1 MFRRLSSYMRA
12 LLHKDKVERDMDQE
26 LRFHLEMEIEANIK
40 RGMSPTEAR
49 REALL
54 TFGGLEKFK
63 EECRDVR
70 GAPLVESMLQDIRY
84 GVRIL
89 FRNPGFTVVAVLT
102 LGLGIGANTAI
113 FSVIYGVLV
122 KPLPYKDGNQLVI
135 VQQQAPL
142 ANVNNVPF
150 SVKEVQDYREQN
162 QTLSD
167 VVEHHTMSFTLLGGQ
182 EPQRV
187 QTGVV
192 SANFFDVLGVK
203 PLLGRTFVESDEQH
217 GADAVLVLSYQYW
230 RSSHGGDPSIIGKT
244 FQMNNRPHTVIGVLP
259 PIPQYPNEQ
268 DVYMPTSQCPTRA
281 SEPFKANR
289 NQRMMSVFGRL
300 KPDVPAAQAQ
310 ADLSTLAGNLQN
322 QYPESYPANRG
333 YAASVT
339 PLQEELTRRA
349 KPTFLIL
356 LGTAGL
362 VLLIACANVAN
373 LTLARL
379 MRRERE
385 MAIRAAMGAG
395 RGRLIRQLLT
405 ESTLVS
411 VAGGVLGLLLASGGL
426 QVLVGFAARFTT
438 RSTEIKIDG
447 WVLLFTLLVSVATG
461 LIFGLMP
468 AFSSDQHLTGTL
480 KESGGRSSAGIRRQ
494 RMRNGLI
501 VAQVGVSFILLIW
514 AGLMVRSLI
523 KLQHV
528 NPGFDPEK
536 VLSMRIS
543 PNWSKYNTSQETR
556 ALLLRILDKVRG
568 APGVSSAALGSTF
581 PMNQLGITGGPF
593 NRGFQIEGR
602 PIPEGELAPQADF
615 RTASTDFFETVRQP
629 LVRGRTFN
637 DGDHAESVPVAVIN
651 QSTARHRWGD
661 EDPIG
666 RRISFDAASVNAN
679 VASTGTG
686 RQNRG
691 PTWLTIVGVVGD
703 VRQYGLDRE
712 PIDEIYVPL
721 AQSGFGGSLLVRT
734 AADPMSIANLMR
746 EAVYGAD
753 PDTAVDRVQTLEQ
766 VRSDAVASPR
776 LTAILLAMFAGLAL
790 LITAAGI
797 AGVMALSVNQR
808 THELGVR
815 LALGATPGRVLG
827 MVLRQGMTFVLVGLS
842 VGIVGALL
850 LGRLMSTLLFAIEPT
865 DPITFLAVAAVLIAV
880 AAIACFVPARR
891 VTSID
896 PMLAL
901 RSE

>member
-1 MFRRLSSYMRA
+1 MFRKLSSYVRA
-12 LLHKDKVERDMDQE
+12 LLHKDKAEQDMDQE
-26 LRFHLEMEIEANIK
+26 LRFHLEMEIEGNVR
-40 RGMSPTEAR
+40 RGMSLPEAR
-49 REALL
+49 REALVR
-54 TFGGLEKFK
+54 FGGVEKFK

-70 GAPLVESMLQDIRY
+70 GAPLAESVLQDVRY
-84 GVRIL
+84 GARIL

-113 FSVIYGVLV
+113 FSVIYGVLM
-122 KPLPYKDGNQLVI
+122 KPLPYTDGNQLVI

-162 QTLSD
+162 QTLD
-167 VVEHHTMSFTLLGGQ
+167 AVVEHHTMSFTLLGGQ

-203 PLLGRTFVESDEQH
+203 PLLGRTFVEGDDEH
-217 GADAVLVLSYQYW
+217 GSDAVIVLSYQYW
-230 RSSHGGDPSIIGKT
+230 RQSNGGDPGIIGRS

-268 DVYMPTSQCPTRA
+268 DVYMPTSHCPTRS
-281 SEPFKANR
+281 SEQFMSNR
-289 NQRMMSVFGRL
+289 NARMMSVFGRL
-300 KPDVPAAQAQ
+300 KPGVPVGQAQ
-310 ADLSTLAGNLQN
+310 ADLSTLAGNLQK
-322 QYPESYPANRG
+322 QYPDSYPANRG
-333 YAASVT
+333 YAANVV

-349 KPTFLIL
+349 RPTFLIL

-385 MAIRAAMGAG
+385 MAIRSALGAG

-405 ESTLVS
+405 ESTLLS
-411 VAGGVLGLLLASGGL
+411 FAGGALGLLLAAGGL
-426 QVLVGFAARFTT
+426 QLLVSFAARFTT
-438 RSTEIKIDG
+438 RASEIRIDG
-447 WVLLFTLLVSVATG
+447 FVLLFTLLVSVATG

-468 AFSSDQHLTGTL
+468 AFSSDQNLTGTL
-480 KESGGRSSAGIRRQ
+480 KEGGGRSSAGLRRQ
-494 RMRNGLI
+494 RMRNVLI
-501 VAQVGVSFILLIW
+501 AAQVAVSFILLIW
-514 AGLMVRSLI
+514 AGLMLRSLI

-528 NPGFDPEK
+528 NPGFDPER
-536 VLSMRIS
+536 LLAMRIS
-543 PNWSKYNTSQETR
+543 LNWSKFNTNEETLA
-556 ALLLRILDKVRG
+556 ALLRTLDKARSE
-568 APGVSSAALGSTF
+568 PGVLSAALCSTY
-581 PMNQLGITGGPF
+581 PLNQLGITNGPF
-593 NRGFQIEGR
+593 TRGFQIEGHL
-602 PIPEGELAPQADF
+602 IPEGELAPQADF
-615 RTASTDFFETVRQP
+615 RTASTDYFETVRQP
-629 LVRGRTFN
+629 LVRGRTFIE
-637 DGDHAESVPVAVIN
+637 GDKDKAVPVAVIN
-651 QSTARHRWGD
+651 QATARHRWGD

-666 RRISFDAASVNAN
+666 RRVSFD
-679 VASTGTG
+679 
-686 RQNRG
+686 RG
-691 PTWLTIVGVVGD
+691 QTWLTIVGVVGD

-712 PIDEIYVPL
+712 PADEIYVPL
-721 AQSGFGGSLLVRT
+721 AQAGFAGNLLVRT
-734 AADPMSIANLMR
+734 AVDPMSIAKLMR
-746 EAVYGAD
+746 EAVYEVD

-790 LITAAGI
+790 VITAAGI

-815 LALGATPGRVLG
+815 LALGATPGKVLG
-827 MVLRQGMTFVLVGLS
+827 MVMRQGMSFVLVGLS
-842 VGIVGALL
+842 VGVAGALL
-850 LGRLMSTLLFAIEPT
+850 LGRLMSALLFAVEPT
-865 DPITFLAVAAVLIAV
+865 DPVTFMAVALVLIAV
-880 AAIACFVPARR
+880 AAAACFVPARR